1 MFKYALNRL
10 LYFIPTLIVISL
22 LTFGL
27 SKITPGDPVKL
38 ALGNKDNG
46 GDAGQSLE
54 KMANEK
60 AYLDKAEN
68 LGLNLPTFYFSLGT
82 QAEPDTLY
90 KIVKRSERE
99 MLSDLISQYGNWN
112 LIENYYQNIKKIE
125 LQLFD
130 IPVDSTIYDNMK
142 DIKQN
147 INLLFLTSDDFD
159 VTNQLNALLKSSEGH
174 PNLAHLHSELIKL
187 NENYIK
193 IKNESTSYKNYIPSL
208 KIFGI
213 KNQYHKWLLGDAP
226 WFVRE
231 PAPNETKGFLR
242 GDFGNSYLDG
252 RPIASKLKDAIP
264 WTLSMNILSII
275 IGYLIAIPMGVF
287 SAVNKG
293 NLKDRISTVFLFI
306 LNSLPSFWIAT
317 MLVMFITTDEYG
329 MNWFPTSNVGD
340 VDESMGFFEVLGI
353 RAYHL
358 ALPIFCLTYGGLA
371 YLSRQMRTGMLNTL
385 GQDFIRTA
393 RAKGNDEKTV
403 IWKHAFR
410 NSLIPIITIFSS
422 IFPAV
427 IAGSFIIEFIFSIP
441 GMGKLSLEALTAR
454 DFPMIFTVMM
464 LSAILTL
471 IGNLVADL
479 MYSVVDPRISFEK

>member
-1 MFKYALNRL
+1 MFKYILKRL
-10 LYFIPTLIVISL
+10 TYFIPTLVIISL
-22 LTFGL
+22 ITFGL

-46 GDAGQSLE
+46 GDAGQAQE

-60 AYLDKAEN
+60 AYYEKAEN
-68 LGLNLPTFYFSLGT
+68 LGLNLPTFYFGLGT
-82 QAEPDTLY
+82 LAEPDTMY
-90 KIVKRSERE
+90 KIVKRSDRE
-99 MLSDLISQYGNWN
+99 TLEDLTSQYGNWD
-112 LIENYYQNIKKIE
+112 LIQLYFYEIKKIE
-125 LQLFD
+125 LSLFD
-130 IPVDSTIYDNMK
+130 VQTDSTVFENMK
-142 DIKQN
+142 EIKQKL
-147 INLLFLTSDDFD
+147 NLLYLTSDDFD
-159 VTNQLNALLKSSEGH
+159 INNNLNSLLKNSS
-174 PNLAHLHSELIKL
+174 NNSKLASLH
-187 NENYIK
+187 
-193 IKNESTSYKNYIPSL
+193 TSFLGLQKSYNDVKEKATPSKNYIPSI
-208 KIFGI
+208 KWFGM
-213 KNQYHKWLLGDAP
+213 KNQYHRWLFGDAP
-226 WFVRE
+226 WFLGE
-231 PAPNETKGFLR
+231 EAPGQVKGFLR

-252 RPIASKLKDAIP
+252 RPIASKLSDAIP
-264 WTLSMNILSII
+264 WTLMMNFISII
-275 IGYLIAIPMGVF
+275 IGYLISIPMGVF

-293 NLKDRISTVFLFI
+293 NAKDRISTIFLFI

-317 MLVMFITTDEYG
+317 LLVTFITTDEYG
-329 MNWFPTSNVGD
+329 MNWFPTYGVGE
-340 VDESMGFFEVLGI
+340 VDSEMGFGEVFGI

-358 ALPIFCLTYGGLA
+358 ILPIFCLTYGGIA
-371 YLSRQMRTGMLNTL
+371 YLSRQMRAGMLNTL

-393 RAKGNDEKTV
+393 RAKGNTEKTV

-427 IAGSFIIEFIFSIP
+427 IAGSFVIEFIFSIP

-479 MYSVVDPRISFEK
+479 MYSIVDPRISYDK